1 MDRFDSKRVLVVDDE
16 FLVAMDIEK
25 ILVDMGM
32 EVVGPATS
40 LKSALELAEAEE
52 IDGAML
58 DVDLGDGDLFTPVVN
73 TLIARGIPFALATG
87 FSYWAAN
94 GPFADAICVP
104 KPFTMGDSHLPS
116 AYFSRSIA
124 FCRSSVAGEEPVSAV
139 KK

>member
-1 MDRFDSKRVLVVDDE
+1 
-16 FLVAMDIEK
+16 MDIEK

-104 KPFTMGDSHLPS
+104 KPFTMGGFPFTLGIFLAQHRFLQIE
-116 AYFSRSIA
+116 RRGRGTRVGGKKIRRA
-124 FCRSSVAGEEPVSAV
+124 FDRHAT
-139 KK
+139 